1 MRFMA
6 IGVHGPVDPAE
17 GRAIAPRSAA
27 WLREALAAGT
37 IDCAYSMAGG
47 GRMVI
52 AEAESAE
59 ALLAVLQAAP
69 DAEREWTLTALTDA
83 VETIERYL
91 ADTAG

>member
-1 MRFMA
+1 MRYLA
-6 IGVHGPVDPAE
+6 IGVHGPIDPEE

-37 IDCAYSMAGG
+37 IECAYSMAGG

-52 AEAESAE
+52 AEAESE
-59 ALLAVLQAAP
+59 GALLAVLRAAP
-69 DAEREWTLTALTDA
+69 DAEREWTLTGLHDA

>member
-6 IGVHGPVDPAE
+6 VGFHGPVDPVA
-17 GRAIAPRSAA
+17 GRAVAPLAAA
-27 WLREALAAGT
+27 WLREALADGT
-37 IDCAYSMAGG
+37 LVQAYSMAGG

-52 AEAESAE
+52 ADAESEE
-59 ALLAVLQAAP
+59 ALLAVLRAAP
-69 DAEREWTLTALTDA
+69 DAEREWTLTGLHDA